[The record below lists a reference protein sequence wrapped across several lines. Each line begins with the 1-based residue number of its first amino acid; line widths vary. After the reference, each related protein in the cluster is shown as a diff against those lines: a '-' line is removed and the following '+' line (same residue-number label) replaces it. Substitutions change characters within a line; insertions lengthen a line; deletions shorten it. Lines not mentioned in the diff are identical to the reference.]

1 MVIHRSIPASFFGM
15 VLGLVGLGSNW
26 RNASHL
32 WGVPPVI
39 GEAIMAVAFVV
50 WAVLIGSYALKWL
63 GHRGAALEEAKHPV
77 QCCFIGLVPSS
88 TALMGVVLAPHSHTL
103 ALAAL
108 IIGGAGHVLFSVW
121 RVGDMLQ
128 GGREVTT
135 VTPVIYLPSVAGN
148 FITSITAGLLGYPSW
163 GVLFLGAGIFAW
175 LSLES
180 VIVNRLFHAQPLPT
194 ALRPTLGIQLAPPV
208 VAVAAWLA
216 NTEGTPELLVQAA
229 WGYGLLQLF
238 LMIRLLPWI
247 MQQPFAPSY
256 WAFTFGLTA
265 LSGTAISMVS
275 RGVTGAIAQLAPVL
289 FVITNVSLAIIII
302 GTVIRAAQDKL
313 LPPATVTVSAPTT
326 APSTK

>member
-1 MVIHRSIPASFFGM
+1 MVLRRSIPASFFGM

-39 GEAIMAVAFVV
+39 GEAIMTVAFVV
-50 WAVLIGSYALKWL
+50 WAVLITCYAMKWI
-63 GHRGAALEEAKHPV
+63 GHREAAFEEARHPV
-77 QCCFIGLVPSS
+77 QCCFIGLVPAS
-88 TALMGVVLAPHSHTL
+88 TALMAVVLAPHARGL
-103 ALAAL
+103 ALLAL
-108 IIGGAGHVLFSVW
+108 VVGGAGHVLFSVW

-128 GGREVTT
+128 GGREMTT

-148 FITSITAGLLGYPSW
+148 FITSIAAGTLGYPSW
-163 GVLFLGAGIFAW
+163 GLLFLGAGVFAW

-180 VIVNRLFHAQPLPT
+180 VIVNRLFHAQALPVP
-194 ALRPTLGIQLAPPV
+194 LRPTLGIQLAPPV

-216 NTEGTPELLVQAA
+216 NTQGAPELMVQAT

-256 WAFTFGLTA
+256 WGFTFGLTA
-265 LSGTAISMVS
+265 LSGTAIAMTS
-275 RGVTGAIAQLAPVL
+275 RGLTGAIADMAPAL
-289 FVITNVSLAIIII
+289 FVVTNVTLAVIII
-302 GTVIRAAQDKL
+302 GTIVRAAQDKL
-313 LPPATVTVSAPTT
+313 LPPAAPSQVTAVPTT
-326 APSTK
+326 K